1 MQKLRP
7 QAVLRRSYPEITT
20 MDDLSH
26 KLTKSFLESF
36 KDPIEAFESIAQEL
50 LTSYVIQKGEVKYRL
65 TDIEFYLYH
74 DGHKDIITYPR
85 ISPTGSWF
93 FHSSGVDITFESDV
107 FFPKH
112 SKKPR
117 LTTNAFFGGI
127 LIRGIEKIE
136 PSGKNEPFKG
146 PMLSCDELF
155 DQFDA
160 FGNVQNF
167 PKLVPCKPMDG
178 KVVQLK
184 SRFGLNPD
192 ADKKVD
198 SILKY
203 NYVGSDI
210 DREVLVQ
217 AYKNFLNAPY
227 HYILQR

>member
-1 MQKLRP
+1 MEALKAKL
-7 QAVLRRSYPEITT
+7 S
-20 MDDLSH
+20 
-26 KLTKSFLESF
+26 KSFLESF
-36 KDPIEAFESIAQEL
+36 KDPNEAFASIAQDL
-50 LTSYVIQKGEVKYRL
+50 LTHYIIQKGEAKYRI

-74 DGHKDIITYPR
+74 DRHKDIITYPR
-85 ISPTGSWF
+85 ITPAGSWF

-107 FFPKH
+107 YFPKH

-127 LIRGIEKIE
+127 LIRGIEKIVLA
-136 PSGKNEPFKG
+136 GKNEPFKG

-167 PKLVPCKPMDG
+167 PKLVPCKPLDG
-178 KVVQLK
+178 QVVQLK
-184 SRFGLNPD
+184 SRFGLTPD

-210 DREVLVQ
+210 DREVLIQ
-217 AYKNFLNAPY
+217 SYKNFLNAPY
-227 HYILQR
+227 HFILHR

>member
-1 MQKLRP
+1 MEALKAKL
-7 QAVLRRSYPEITT
+7 S
-20 MDDLSH
+20 
-26 KLTKSFLESF
+26 KSFLESF
-36 KDPIEAFESIAQEL
+36 KDPNEAFASIAQDL
-50 LTSYVIQKGEVKYRL
+50 LTHYIIQKGEAKYRI

-74 DGHKDIITYPR
+74 DRHKDIITYPR
-85 ISPTGSWF
+85 ITPAGSWF

-127 LIRGIEKIE
+127 LIRGIEKIVLA
-136 PSGKNEPFKG
+136 GKNEPFKG
-146 PMLSCDELF
+146 PMLSCNELF

-167 PKLVPCKPMDG
+167 PKLVPCKPLDG
-178 KVVQLK
+178 QVVQLK
-184 SRFGLNPD
+184 SRFGLTPD

-210 DREVLVQ
+210 DREVLIQ
-217 AYKNFLNAPY
+217 SYKNFLNAPY
-227 HYILQR
+227 HFILHR

>member
-1 MQKLRP
+1 
-7 QAVLRRSYPEITT
+7 
-20 MDDLSH
+20 MDTLLH
-26 KLTKSFLESF
+26 KLTKAYLSLN
-36 KDPIEAFESIAQEL
+36 KDFYLAFEDIATDL
-50 LTSYVIQKGEVKYRL
+50 LTTCVIQKGNTTYRF

-85 ISPTGSWF
+85 ISPAGNWF
-93 FHSSGVDITFESDV
+93 FHSSGVDITFESEV

-127 LIRGIEKIE
+127 LIRGIEKII
-136 PSGKNEPFKG
+136 SGGKNETFKG

-167 PKLVPCKPMDG
+167 PRLVQCKPMDG
-178 KVVQLK
+178 QVVQLK

-203 NYVGSDI
+203 NYAGSDI

-217 AYKNFLNAPY
+217 SYKDFLDAPY

>member
-1 MQKLRP
+1 
-7 QAVLRRSYPEITT
+7 
-20 MDDLSH
+20 MDALKNRLS
-26 KLTKSFLESF
+26 KDSIKNQDNLEDYYKSLAE
-36 KDPIEAFESIAQEL
+36 EL
-50 LTSYVIQKGEVKYRL
+50 LKFYVIQKGDAQYRL

-85 ISPTGSWF
+85 ITPAGSWF
-93 FHSSGVDITFESDV
+93 FHASGVDITFESDV

-112 SKKPR
+112 SKKPC

-127 LIRGIEKIE
+127 LIRGIEKIV
-136 PSGKNEPFKG
+136 PGGKNEPFKG
-146 PMLSCDELF
+146 PMLSADELF

-167 PKLVPCKPMDG
+167 PKLLPCKPMDG
-178 KVVQLK
+178 QVVQLK

-203 NYVGSDI
+203 NYAGSDI
-210 DREVLVQ
+210 DREVLIQ
-217 AYKNFLNAPY
+217 SYKDFLNAPY
-227 HYILQR
+227 RYVLQR

>member
-1 MQKLRP
+1 
-7 QAVLRRSYPEITT
+7 
-20 MDDLSH
+20 MDTLQT

-65 TDIEFYLYH
+65 TDIEFYLYR

-85 ISPTGSWF
+85 ISPAGSWF

-127 LIRGIEKIE
+127 LIRGIEKIVHG
-136 PSGKNEPFKG
+136 GKNEPFTG

-167 PKLVPCKPMDG
+167 PRLVPCKPMEG
-178 KVVQLK
+178 QIVQLK
-184 SRFGLNPD
+184 SRFGLNPY

-217 AYKNFLNAPY
+217 AYKDFLNAPY
-227 HYILQR
+227 HYVLHR

>member
-1 MQKLRP
+1 M
-7 QAVLRRSYPEITT
+7 
-20 MDDLSH
+20 
-26 KLTKSFLESF
+26 
-36 KDPIEAFESIAQEL
+36 
-50 LTSYVIQKGEVKYRL
+50 
-65 TDIEFYLYH
+65 
-74 DGHKDIITYPR
+74 
-85 ISPTGSWF
+85 
-93 FHSSGVDITFESDV
+93 DITFESEV

-127 LIRGIEKIE
+127 LIRGIEKII
-136 PSGKNEPFKG
+136 SGGKNETFKG

-167 PKLVPCKPMDG
+167 PRLVQCKPMDG
-178 KVVQLK
+178 QAVRLK

-203 NYVGSDI
+203 NYAGSDI

-217 AYKNFLNAPY
+217 SYKDFLDAPY

>member
-1 MQKLRP
+1 
-7 QAVLRRSYPEITT
+7 
-20 MDDLSH
+20 MDTFSH
-26 KLTKSFLESF
+26 KLTKAYISLY
-36 KDPIEAFESIAQEL
+36 KDINLAFEDIATDL
-50 LTSYVIQKGEVKYRL
+50 LKSYVIQKGEVKYRL

-85 ISPTGSWF
+85 ISPAGSWF

-127 LIRGIEKIE
+127 LIRGIEKII
-136 PSGKNEPFKG
+136 PRGKNEPFKG

-178 KVVQLK
+178 QIVQLK

-210 DREVLVQ
+210 DRKVLVQ
-217 AYKNFLNAPY
+217 AYKDFLNAPY
-227 HYILQR
+227 HYVLQR

>member
-1 MQKLRP
+1 MEALKAKL
-7 QAVLRRSYPEITT
+7 S
-20 MDDLSH
+20 
-26 KLTKSFLESF
+26 KSFLESF
-36 KDPIEAFESIAQEL
+36 KDPNEAFASIAQDL
-50 LTSYVIQKGEVKYRL
+50 LTHYIIQKGEAKYRI

-74 DGHKDIITYPR
+74 DRHKDIITYPR
-85 ISPTGSWF
+85 ITPAGSWF

-107 FFPKH
+107 YFPKH

-127 LIRGIEKIE
+127 LIREIEKIVTA
-136 PSGKNEPFKG
+136 GKNEPFKG

-167 PKLVPCKPMDG
+167 PKLVPCKPLDG
-178 KVVQLK
+178 QVVQLK
-184 SRFGLNPD
+184 SRFGLTPD

-210 DREVLVQ
+210 DREVLIQ
-217 AYKNFLNAPY
+217 SYKNFLNAPY
-227 HYILQR
+227 HFILHR

>member
-1 MQKLRP
+1 MDTLQTKLSK
-7 QAVLRRSYPEITT
+7 A
-20 MDDLSH
+20 
-26 KLTKSFLESF
+26 FLESH
-36 KDPIEAFESIAQEL
+36 KAPQEAFYSIAQDL
-50 LTSYVIQKGEVKYRL
+50 LTSYVIRKGDVKYRL

-74 DGHKDIITYPR
+74 DRHKDIITYPR
-85 ISPTGSWF
+85 ITPAGSWY

-107 FFPKH
+107 FFSKH

-127 LIRGIEKIE
+127 LIRGIEKIV
-136 PSGKNEPFKG
+136 PRGKNEPFKG

-160 FGNVQNF
+160 IGNVQNF

-178 KVVQLK
+178 QAVQLK

-210 DREVLVQ
+210 DREVLIQ
-217 AYKNFLNAPY
+217 SYKNFLNAPY
-227 HYILQR
+227 HFILHR

>member
-1 MQKLRP
+1 
-7 QAVLRRSYPEITT
+7 

-26 KLTKSFLESF
+26 KLSKSFLESF

-127 LIRGIEKIE
+127 LNRGIEKIV
-136 PSGKNEPFKG
+136 PAGKNEPFKG

-160 FGNVQNF
+160 FGNVQIF

-178 KVVQLK
+178 QVVQLK
-184 SRFGLNPD
+184 SRFGMNPD

-210 DREVLVQ
+210 DREVLIQ
-217 AYKNFLNAPY
+217 SYKNFLNAPY

>member
-1 MQKLRP
+1 
-7 QAVLRRSYPEITT
+7 
-20 MDDLSH
+20 MDTFLH
-26 KLTKSFLESF
+26 KLTKAYLSLY
-36 KDPIEAFESIAQEL
+36 KDVILAFEDIATDL

-74 DGHKDIITYPR
+74 DGNKDIITYPR
-85 ISPTGSWF
+85 ISPAGSWF

-127 LIRGIEKIE
+127 LIRGIEKIV
-136 PSGKNEPFKG
+136 PGGKNEPFKG

-167 PKLVPCKPMDG
+167 PKLVPCKSMDG
-178 KVVQLK
+178 QFVQLK

-210 DREVLVQ
+210 DREVLIQ
-217 AYKNFLNAPY
+217 SYKNFLNAPY
-227 HYILQR
+227 HFILHR

>member
-1 MQKLRP
+1 
-7 QAVLRRSYPEITT
+7 
-20 MDDLSH
+20 MDTLLH
-26 KLTKSFLESF
+26 KLTKAYLSLN
-36 KDPIEAFESIAQEL
+36 KDFYLAFEDIATDL
-50 LTSYVIQKGEVKYRL
+50 LTTCVIQKGNTTYRF

-85 ISPTGSWF
+85 ISPAGSWF

-107 FFPKH
+107 YFPKH

-127 LIRGIEKIE
+127 LIRGIEKIV
-136 PSGKNEPFKG
+136 PAGKNEPFKG

-178 KVVQLK
+178 QVVQLK
-184 SRFGLNPD
+184 SRFGLTPD

-203 NYVGSDI
+203 NYAGSDI
-210 DREVLVQ
+210 NREVLVH
-217 AYKNFLNAPY
+217 AYKVFLNAPY

>member
-1 MQKLRP
+1 MDELRDKLAKTYLM
-7 QAVLRRSYPEITT
+7 AVE
-20 MDDLSH
+20 
-26 KLTKSFLESF
+26 
-36 KDPIEAFESIAQEL
+36 PINAFEEIANTL
-50 LTSYVIQKGEVKYRL
+50 MTSYAIHKGEVSYRL

-74 DGHKDIITYPR
+74 DGHRDIITYPR
-85 ISPTGSWF
+85 ITPPGSWF
-93 FHSSGVDITFESDV
+93 FHASGVDISFESDV
-107 FFPKH
+107 FYPKQ

-127 LIRGIEKIE
+127 LIRGIEKIV
-136 PSGKNEPFKG
+136 PGGKNEPFKG

-160 FGNVQNF
+160 FGNVLNF
-167 PKLVPCKPMDG
+167 PKVVPCRPMDG
-178 KVVQLK
+178 QVIQLK

-203 NYVGSDI
+203 NYIGTDI
-210 DREVLVQ
+210 DKEVLYQ
-217 AYKNFLNAPY
+217 AYKEFLNAPY

>member
-1 MQKLRP
+1 
-7 QAVLRRSYPEITT
+7 
-20 MDDLSH
+20 MDTFLH
-26 KLTKSFLESF
+26 KLTKAYLSLY
-36 KDPIEAFESIAQEL
+36 KDVILAFEDIATDL

-74 DGHKDIITYPR
+74 DGNKDIITYPR
-85 ISPTGSWF
+85 ISPAGSWF

-107 FFPKH
+107 YFPKH

-127 LIRGIEKIE
+127 LIRGIEKIVTA
-136 PSGKNEPFKG
+136 GKNEPFKG

-178 KVVQLK
+178 QVVQLK

-203 NYVGSDI
+203 NYAGSDI

-217 AYKNFLNAPY
+217 SYKDFLDAPY

>member
-1 MQKLRP
+1 
-7 QAVLRRSYPEITT
+7 
-20 MDDLSH
+20 MDTFLH
-26 KLTKSFLESF
+26 KLTKAYLFLY
-36 KDPIEAFESIAQEL
+36 KDVILAFEDIATDL

-85 ISPTGSWF
+85 ISPAGSWF

-107 FFPKH
+107 YFPKH

-127 LIRGIEKIE
+127 LIRGIEKIVTA
-136 PSGKNEPFKG
+136 GKNEPFKS

-167 PKLVPCKPMDG
+167 PRLVQCKPMDG
-178 KVVQLK
+178 QVVQLK

-203 NYVGSDI
+203 NYAGSDI

-217 AYKNFLNAPY
+217 SYKDFLDAPY

>member
-1 MQKLRP
+1 MDTLQSKL
-7 QAVLRRSYPEITT
+7 S
-20 MDDLSH
+20 
-26 KLTKSFLESF
+26 KSVPESF
-36 KDPIEAFESIAQEL
+36 KDPNEAFASIAQDL
-50 LTSYVIQKGEVKYRL
+50 LTHYIIQKGEAKYRI

-85 ISPTGSWF
+85 ICTAGSWF

-107 FFPKH
+107 FFSKH

-127 LIRGIEKIE
+127 LIHGIEKIV
-136 PSGKNEPFKG
+136 PGGKNEPFKG

-160 FGNVQNF
+160 IGNVQNF

-178 KVVQLK
+178 QAVQLK

-210 DREVLVQ
+210 DREVLIQ
-217 AYKNFLNAPY
+217 SYKNFLNAPY
-227 HYILQR
+227 HFILHR

>member
-1 MQKLRP
+1 MQELRP
-7 QAVLRRSYPEITT
+7 QAVLRGPYIEITV
-20 MDDLSH
+20 MDTLQT
-26 KLTKSFLESF
+26 KLTKPFLESF
-36 KDPIEAFESIAQEL
+36 KDPIEAFESIAQDI
-50 LTSYVIQKGEVKYRL
+50 LTSYVIQKGDVKYRL

-74 DGHKDIITYPR
+74 DGHQDIITYPR
-85 ISPTGSWF
+85 ISPAGSWF
-93 FHSSGVDITFESDV
+93 FHASGVDITFESDV

-127 LIRGIEKIE
+127 LIRGIEKII
-136 PSGKNEPFKG
+136 PRGKNEPFKG

-167 PKLVPCKPMDG
+167 PKVVPCKPMDG
-178 KVVQLK
+178 QVVQLK

-217 AYKNFLNAPY
+217 AYKDFLNAPY